1 MEEEEEKVELIF
13 QRHIKHKLYITSFRG
28 AREGVHIF
36 KLRLTEVKIWI
47 LIVQSC
53 PVKWKTLQKC
63 F

>member
-36 KLRLTEVKIWI
+36 KLRLTEVKI
-47 LIVQSC
+47 
-53 PVKWKTLQKC
+53 
-63 F
+63 